1 MVACRASAVHA
12 QRSPGLPGVH
22 SDDQDHGTPK
32 PGASGIPEMLW
43 VRIHEVGLKRARAL
57 RDDELSSL
65 GWHSEEWRKS
75 NAL

>member
-1 MVACRASAVHA
+1 MVASWASAVHA

-43 VRIHEVGLKRARAL
+43 VRIHEVGLNKSK
-57 RDDELSSL
+57 SST
-65 GWHSEEWRKS
+65 R
-75 NAL
+75 